1 MWCRSQDPIDFDS
14 FLSLSSVTTLHPT
27 TLDGIVVYFSL
38 SSLASWR
45 VLFSHYP
52 CEYRFH
58 RLLFVFTCFYSIFPL
73 PSSATSGVGI
83 TRTDHYSLKDA
94 SSTSFSPH
102 TLRESDAG
110 PEIFLMLGF
119 RSSLLLFSKSLRCVL
134 GLFSHWSWFTRP
146 SIYDPVN

>member
-14 FLSLSSVTTLHPT
+14 FLSLSSVTTVHPT
-27 TLDGIVVYFSL
+27 TLDGCVVYFSV
-38 SSLASWR
+38 SSLALWR

-58 RLLFVFTCFYSIFPL
+58 RLLFVFTCFYSIFRL
-73 PSSATSGVGI
+73 SSSATSGMGI

-102 TLRESDAG
+102 TLRESDANPG
-110 PEIFLMLGF
+110 ILLTLG
-119 RSSLLLFSKSLRCVL
+119 SDPLHLFSKIVEMCSWTVL
-134 GLFSHWSWFTRP
+134 TLVLVHQAR
-146 SIYDPVN
+146 YL